1 MDHVL
6 NTLEACQREVKIT
19 LTADEL
25 KPHYDEAYK
34 RAQVDISLPGF
45 RKGKVPINVVKQRF
59 GASIESEALETIA
72 DSEFRTYAMG
82 EKLPVVG
89 NPALT
94 NIEKTDDGG
103 VTFTVAFEVMPEFE
117 LGEYRNLE
125 ITRPVRP
132 VTEDDV
138 QEEID
143 RIRLRAATFEP
154 AEESV
159 DSMHVVTVTMHELDK
174 ESGVPIIGEE
184 AREERIFL
192 DDEQTDMHLRN
203 SLSEKKVGD
212 SIQYTAETEDE
223 NEQPP
228 SFQVTVTDIQKVIPA
243 EFTNDFAETVTGG
256 KFTSTEELREDI
268 EKQLNDYFE
277 RSSRSMQW
285 RIRSWISWSRATRW
299 KCPSSLVHA
308 VVHQLFDDFKQRN
321 EGAPGIDQLTAH
333 DLEDEFKPSADRIV
347 RWELIRNKI
356 IEAESVEVEDADVV
370 GASERFGL
378 PEDQLR
384 MLMRQNRQIED
395 QLLGEKVMNVLVDY
409 AVITDVNAETQEPVV

>member
-25 KPHYDEAYK
+25 KPHYKEAYT
-34 RAQVDISLPGF
+34 RAQADISLPGF
-45 RKGKVPINVVKQRF
+45 RKGKVPVNVIKQRF
-59 GASIESEALETIA
+59 GASIENEALETIA
-72 DSEFRTYAMG
+72 DSEFRSYAMG

-94 NIEKTDDGG
+94 NIEKTDNDG
-103 VTFTVAFEVMPEFE
+103 VTFTVVFEVMPEFE

-132 VTEDDV
+132 VTEEDV

-143 RIRLRAATFEP
+143 RICLRAATFEP
-154 AEESV
+154 AEEST

-184 AREERIFL
+184 PREERIFL
-192 DDEQTDMHLRN
+192 DDDQTDMHLRN

-212 SIQYTAETEDE
+212 SVQYTAETDDE

-228 SFQVTVTDIQKVIPA
+228 SFQVTITDIQKVIPA
-243 EFTNDFAETVTGG
+243 EFTNEFAETVTGG
-256 KFTSTEELREDI
+256 KFATTEELREDI

-277 RSSRSMQW
+277 RSSRNAMENQIVDHLVKSHEMEV
-285 RIRSWISWSRATRW
+285 
-299 KCPSSLVHA
+299 PGSLVHA
-308 VVHQLFDDFKQRN
+308 VIHQLFDDFKQRN

-356 IEAESVEVEDADVV
+356 IEAEKIEVEDADVV
-370 GASERFGL
+370 AASERFGL